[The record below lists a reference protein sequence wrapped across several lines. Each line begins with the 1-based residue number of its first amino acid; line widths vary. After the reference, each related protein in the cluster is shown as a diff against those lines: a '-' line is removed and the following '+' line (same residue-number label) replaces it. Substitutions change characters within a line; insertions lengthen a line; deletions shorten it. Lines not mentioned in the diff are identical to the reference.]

1 VRIVRRVL
9 LGLGALFVVFALLIA
24 YLFFTTPKP
33 RDPVGG
39 WSRLADLPVG
49 RGEVASAVA
58 GDRLFVIGG
67 LQGGLAGTSDRV
79 DVYDASEDAWT
90 EGPPLPEP
98 RHHAAAA
105 AIGDTIYVTGG
116 SKKATDWT
124 PTPDVWAWRADT
136 FEWHEL
142 DPMPQGRMAHQLLE
156 VGGRLYAIGGRGGA
170 DVLIYDPAEGWSRG
184 APMPVPR
191 DHLAAVVERA
201 GVAEVGLRIYAIG
214 GRNAEVLSRVDVYD
228 VGRDAWTEGPEL
240 PVPMSAMAAGVAG
253 GRIHV
258 VGGEDPATFGGGVID
273 RHLVLNDDGWTEV
286 HAPVVAA
293 HGTASGVIE
302 DGLVI
307 SGGALRQGALSV
319 LAWTA
324 VTQRFEP

>member
-1 VRIVRRVL
+1 MRIVRRVL
-9 LGLGALFVVFALLIA
+9 LPLGALAVVFALLIA

-33 RDPVGG
+33 RDAVGG

-49 RGEVASAVA
+49 RGEVASAVL
-58 GDRLFVIGG
+58 GDRLLVIGG
-67 LQGGLAGTSDRV
+67 LQGGLAGTTDRV

-90 EGPPLPEP
+90 QGPPLPEP

-105 AIGDTIYVTGG
+105 TIGDTVYVTGG

-124 PTPDVWAWRADT
+124 PEANVWSWRAGAD
-136 FEWHEL
+136 EWEVL

-156 VGGRLYAIGGRGGA
+156 VDGRLYAIGGRGGA
-170 DVLIYDPAEGWSRG
+170 DVLIFEPAAGWTRG
-184 APMPVPR
+184 APIPQAR
-191 DHLAAVVERA
+191 DHLAAVVEPS
-201 GVAEVGLRIYAIG
+201 GSPRIYAIG
-214 GRNAEVLSRVDVYD
+214 GRNQEVLSRVDVYD
-228 VGRDAWTEGPEL
+228 VAGDAWTDGPEL

-273 RHLVLNDDGWTEV
+273 RHLVLNDAWTEV
-286 HAPVVAA
+286 HVPVVSP
-293 HGTASGVIE
+293 HGAASGVIG

-324 VTQRFEP
+324 VTQRFDP